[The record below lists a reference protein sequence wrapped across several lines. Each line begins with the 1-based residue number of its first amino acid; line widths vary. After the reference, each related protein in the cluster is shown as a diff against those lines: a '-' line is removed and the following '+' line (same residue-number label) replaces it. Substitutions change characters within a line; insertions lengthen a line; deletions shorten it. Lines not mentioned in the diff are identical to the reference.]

1 MQVMPSTARK
11 PGFGVRPASG
21 DNPQEFNR
29 VGREYR
35 AAMERRYGGDLAK
48 MAAAYNWGPGNLDR
62 ALATHGDDWLRA
74 APQETRDYIAK
85 ILAAAGA

>member
-1 MQVMPSTARK
+1 MQVMPDTARA
-11 PGFGVRPASG
+11 PGFGVKPARS

-48 MAAAYNWGPGNLDR
+48 MAAAYNWGPGNLDK
-62 ALATHGDDWLRA
+62 ALAQHGEGWLRA
-74 APQETRDYIAK
+74 APKETRDYVAS
-85 ILAAAGA
+85 ILASVGG